1 MLHPTFEEVDILV
14 GSIGATSKLVTNRI
28 YRVSDVKQVVLD
40 EADTMFD
47 DTFSGKLEHFMQKF
61 GFHENIANE
70 NTEKGGAQLILA
82 SATLPENTYD
92 LLQLFIDPESIQEV
106 VSPNLHRL
114 LPQIHQK
121 FMRMRKILRPLEMLN
136 IIKPEL
142 ERKRPVIIFGNKSVT
157 SDYISLFLNDNGV
170 KAVSLNGDLL
180 NKIREGQFAKFQ
192 NGEVNV
198 LATTDVASRGL
209 DTKRVS
215 IHFPII
221 IHFICLCQV

>member
-1 MLHPTFEEVDILV
+1 MDEDI
-14 GSIGATSKLVTNRI
+14 
-28 YRVSDVKQVVLD
+28 
-40 EADTMFD
+40 
-47 DTFSGKLEHFMQKF
+47 
-61 GFHENIANE
+61 
-70 NTEKGGAQLILA
+70 EKGGAQLILA

-92 LLQLFIDPESIQEV
+92 LLQMFIDPESIQEV

-121 FMRMRKILRPLEMLN
+121 FMRMRKMHRPLEMLN

-142 ERKRPVIIFGNKSVT
+142 ERKRPVIVFGNKSVT
-157 SDYISLFLNDNGV
+157 SDYISIFLRDNGV
-170 KAVSLNGDLL
+170 KSVSLNGDLL

-215 IHFPII
+215 IFSNLF
-221 IHFICLCQV
+221 IHLILSINIV